1 MQSTPSGLLMVKT
14 LKMENSNSPSS
25 LHFLS
30 DMTNTT
36 TQYQA
41 TLTHNLKVLADAYK
55 QQFAEALYSDER
67 FTDLAMD
74 KAAEF
79 VMETMP
85 AIDESHEFDVAL
97 MLMET
102 VKLDSF

>member
-1 MQSTPSGLLMVKT
+1 MVKT
-14 LKMENSNSPSS
+14 LKMALMSSLSS

-41 TLTHNLKVLADAYK
+41 TLTHNLRVLAEAYK
-55 QQFAEALYSDER
+55 KQFAEALYSDER
-67 FTDLAMD
+67 FTDLCMN

-85 AIDESHEFDVAL
+85 AIDEEHEMDVAL

>member
-1 MQSTPSGLLMVKT
+1 MVKT
-14 LKMENSNSPSS
+14 LKMALMSS
-25 LHFLS
+25 LSFLHFLS

-41 TLTHNLKVLADAYK
+41 TLTHNLRVLADAYK
-55 QQFAEALYSDER
+55 QQFATALYEDER
-67 FTDLAMD
+67 FTDLVMN

-79 VMETMP
+79 VMQTMP
-85 AIDESHEFDVAL
+85 AIDEEHEFDVAL

-102 VKLDSF
+102 VKLESF

>member
-1 MQSTPSGLLMVKT
+1 M
-14 LKMENSNSPSS
+14 N
-25 LHFLS
+25 
-30 DMTNTT
+30 NTT

-41 TLTHNLKVLADAYK
+41 TLTHNLRVLADAYK
-55 QQFAEALYSDER
+55 QQFATALYEDER
-67 FTDLAMD
+67 FTDLVMD

-79 VMETMP
+79 VIQTMP

-102 VKLDSF
+102 VKLESF